1 MNKFNY
7 LVLSLLFVGIFT
19 ACSSDDD
26 NNITGSELTAKFET
40 TISRASGTQWSTSD
54 AIGIYAI
61 EAGKSLADENIYEG
75 KANIRYTT
83 PGNGIF
89 TAGKPSEAIKFPKD
103 GSALDFISYYPQGE
117 VKGYTY
123 AVDVADQSNLEQID
137 LLYSNNAKGATKNE
151 GTVALEFIHQLAQ
164 LTFNVTKGDG
174 VESLEGLTV
183 GIKGLVTEGDFSLV
197 NGELNLKKEAK
208 EMKPVTKLAK
218 DKASATIESI
228 VLPLQDL
235 KEATVLFTLGG
246 VNYEWRP
253 NAEELAVGKNYTYKF
268 QISKSGLAV
277 LTPNA
282 TIQDWIEAE
291 TSGETIV
298 LKPEEGEVELSLDQS
313 NIALESAASEV
324 KVQVLA
330 QKEYAWNTKSDA
342 SWVKVTP
349 ASGTGN
355 GELTLTA
362 DENKTKEERKATITV
377 FGKTTE
383 VTLVLTQ
390 KGAVEVPSQK
400 NLLFPGSDFEDWA
413 AFEGA
418 LNKYGLKDY
427 TKKSSAG
434 KDGGSCLEI
443 KGNPSGNDY
452 VFTAKNLTPI
462 TGKVN
467 KVSFY
472 IKGQSAKSLS
482 INIYTVD
489 KHGDYFYK
497 PFNLEKRIDGED
509 FVVEGAP
516 NNQYT
521 GEIDTKGNWV
531 KVTLNTASLNIAEEG
546 KDLFAVKVGRDAE
559 YNLLIDEITFE

>member
-413 AFEGA
+413 AFE
-418 LNKYGLKDY
+418 
-427 TKKSSAG
+427 SSLSFKPHAG
-434 KDGGSCLEI
+434 VAQADEGYNS
-443 KGNPSGNDY
+443 D
-452 VFTAKNLTPI
+452 
-462 TGKVN
+462 
-467 KVSFY
+467 
-472 IKGQSAKSLS
+472 KSLS
-482 INIYTVD
+482 FTGTDKKNAYMFSVGNKSLLPATVKTISFYVKGKSDKTLSINVYSGANDFKAFNVGAISDSDMTVEPSD
-489 KHGDYFYK
+489 QNDY
-497 PFNLEKRIDGED
+497 NGI
-509 FVVEGAP
+509 
-516 NNQYT
+516 
-521 GEIDTKGNWV
+521 IDTKDKWT
-531 KVTLNTASLNIAEEG
+531 KVSLNVEG
-546 KDLFAVKVGRDAE
+546 INMHGAGESFFSVKFGKGTTFDIR
-559 YNLLIDEITFE
+559 IDEITFE

>member
-1 MNKFNY
+1 M
-7 LVLSLLFVGIFT
+7 FT

-298 LKPEEGEVELSLDQS
+298 LKPKEGEIELSLDQS
-313 NIALESAASEV
+313 NIALESTASEV

-342 SWVKVTP
+342 SWVKISP

-413 AFEGA
+413 AFE
-418 LNKYGLKDY
+418 
-427 TKKSSAG
+427 SSLSFKPHAG
-434 KDGGSCLEI
+434 VAQADEGYNS
-443 KGNPSGNDY
+443 D
-452 VFTAKNLTPI
+452 
-462 TGKVN
+462 
-467 KVSFY
+467 
-472 IKGQSAKSLS
+472 KSLS
-482 INIYTVD
+482 FTGTDKKNAYMFSVGNKSLLPATVKTISFYVKGKSDKTLSINVYSGANDFKAFNVGAISDSDMTVEPSD
-489 KHGDYFYK
+489 QNDY
-497 PFNLEKRIDGED
+497 NGI
-509 FVVEGAP
+509 
-516 NNQYT
+516 
-521 GEIDTKGNWV
+521 IDTKDKWT
-531 KVTLNTASLNIAEEG
+531 KVSLNVEG
-546 KDLFAVKVGRDAE
+546 INMHGAGESFFSVKFGKGTTFDIR
-559 YNLLIDEITFE
+559 IDEITFE

>member
-324 KVQVLA
+324 KIQVLA

-413 AFEGA
+413 AFE
-418 LNKYGLKDY
+418 
-427 TKKSSAG
+427 SSLSFKPHAG
-434 KDGGSCLEI
+434 VAQADEGYNS
-443 KGNPSGNDY
+443 D
-452 VFTAKNLTPI
+452 
-462 TGKVN
+462 
-467 KVSFY
+467 
-472 IKGQSAKSLS
+472 KSLS
-482 INIYTVD
+482 FTGTDKKNAYMFSVGNKSLLPATVKTISFYVKGKSDKTLSINVYSGANDFKAFNVGAISDSDMTVEPSD
-489 KHGDYFYK
+489 QNDY
-497 PFNLEKRIDGED
+497 NGI
-509 FVVEGAP
+509 
-516 NNQYT
+516 
-521 GEIDTKGNWV
+521 IDTKDKWT
-531 KVTLNTASLNIAEEG
+531 KVSLNVEG
-546 KDLFAVKVGRDAE
+546 INMHGAGESFFSVKFGKGTTFDIR
-559 YNLLIDEITFE
+559 IDEITFE

>member
-413 AFEGA
+413 AFE
-418 LNKYGLKDY
+418 
-427 TKKSSAG
+427 SSLSFKPHAG
-434 KDGGSCLEI
+434 VAQADEGYNS
-443 KGNPSGNDY
+443 D
-452 VFTAKNLTPI
+452 
-462 TGKVN
+462 
-467 KVSFY
+467 
-472 IKGQSAKSLS
+472 KSLS
-482 INIYTVD
+482 FTGTNTKNAYMFSVGNKSLLPATVKTISFYVKGKSDKTLSINVYSGANDFKAFNVGAISDSDMTVEPSD
-489 KHGDYFYK
+489 QNDY
-497 PFNLEKRIDGED
+497 NGI
-509 FVVEGAP
+509 
-516 NNQYT
+516 
-521 GEIDTKGNWV
+521 IDTKDKWT
-531 KVTLNTASLNIAEEG
+531 KVSLNVEG
-546 KDLFAVKVGRDAE
+546 INMHGAGESFFSVKFGKGTTFDIR
-559 YNLLIDEITFE
+559 IDEITFE

>member
-413 AFEGA
+413 AFESSLSFKPHAGVA
-418 LNKYGLKDY
+418 QADEGYNSDKSLSFTGTDKKNAYMFSVGNKSLLPATVK
-427 TKKSSAG
+427 T
-434 KDGGSCLEI
+434 I
-443 KGNPSGNDY
+443 
-452 VFTAKNLTPI
+452 
-462 TGKVN
+462 
-467 KVSFY
+467 SFY
-472 IKGQSAKSLS
+472 VKGKSDKSLS
-482 INIYTVD
+482 INVYSGEKEFKAFNVGDISDSDMTVEPSD
-489 KHGDYFYK
+489 QNDY
-497 PFNLEKRIDGED
+497 NGI
-509 FVVEGAP
+509 
-516 NNQYT
+516 
-521 GEIDTKGNWV
+521 IDTKDKWT
-531 KVTLNTASLNIAEEG
+531 KVSLNVEG
-546 KDLFAVKVGRDAE
+546 INMHGAGESFFSVKFGKGTTFDIR
-559 YNLLIDEITFE
+559 IDEITFE

>member
-19 ACSSDDD
+19 ACSSDD

-324 KVQVLA
+324 KIQVLA

-413 AFEGA
+413 AFE
-418 LNKYGLKDY
+418 
-427 TKKSSAG
+427 SSLSFKPHAG
-434 KDGGSCLEI
+434 VAQADEGYNS
-443 KGNPSGNDY
+443 D
-452 VFTAKNLTPI
+452 
-462 TGKVN
+462 
-467 KVSFY
+467 
-472 IKGQSAKSLS
+472 KSLS
-482 INIYTVD
+482 FTGTDKKNAYMFSVGNKSLLPATVKTISFYVKGKSDKTLSINVYSGANDFKAFNVGAISDSDMTVEPSD
-489 KHGDYFYK
+489 QNDY
-497 PFNLEKRIDGED
+497 NGI
-509 FVVEGAP
+509 
-516 NNQYT
+516 
-521 GEIDTKGNWV
+521 IDTKDKWT
-531 KVTLNTASLNIAEEG
+531 KVSLNVEG
-546 KDLFAVKVGRDAE
+546 INMHGAGESFFSVKFGKGTTFDIR
-559 YNLLIDEITFE
+559 IDEITFE

>member
-40 TISRASGTQWSTSD
+40 TISRALGTQWSTSD

-123 AVDVADQSNLEQID
+123 AVDVADQGNLEQID

-413 AFEGA
+413 AFESSLSFKPHAGVA
-418 LNKYGLKDY
+418 QADEGYNSDKSLSFTGTNTKNAYMFSVGNKSLLPATVK
-427 TKKSSAG
+427 T
-434 KDGGSCLEI
+434 I
-443 KGNPSGNDY
+443 
-452 VFTAKNLTPI
+452 
-462 TGKVN
+462 
-467 KVSFY
+467 SFY
-472 IKGQSAKSLS
+472 VKGKSDKSLS
-482 INIYTVD
+482 INVYSGEKEFKAFNVGDISDSDMTVEPSD
-489 KHGDYFYK
+489 QNDY
-497 PFNLEKRIDGED
+497 DGI
-509 FVVEGAP
+509 
-516 NNQYT
+516 
-521 GEIDTKGNWV
+521 IDTKDKWT
-531 KVTLNTASLNIAEEG
+531 KVSLNVEG
-546 KDLFAVKVGRDAE
+546 INMHGAGASFFSVKFGKGTTFDIR
-559 YNLLIDEITFE
+559 IDEITFE

>member
-19 ACSSDDD
+19 ACSSDD

-418 LNKYGLKDY
+418 LNNFGLK
-427 TKKSSAG
+427 
-434 KDGGSCLEI
+434 
-443 KGNPSGNDY
+443 N
-452 VFTAKNLTPI
+452 
-462 TGKVN
+462 
-467 KVSFY
+467 Y
-472 IKGQSAKSLS
+472 IF
-482 INIYTVD
+482 II
-489 KHGDYFYK
+489 
-497 PFNLEKRIDGED
+497 FN
-509 FVVEGAP
+509 
-516 NNQYT
+516 
-521 GEIDTKGNWV
+521 
-531 KVTLNTASLNIAEEG
+531 
-546 KDLFAVKVGRDAE
+546 
-559 YNLLIDEITFE
+559 

>member
-40 TISRASGTQWSTSD
+40 TISRALGTQWSTSD

-413 AFEGA
+413 AFE
-418 LNKYGLKDY
+418 
-427 TKKSSAG
+427 SSLSFKPHAG
-434 KDGGSCLEI
+434 VAQADEGYNS
-443 KGNPSGNDY
+443 D
-452 VFTAKNLTPI
+452 
-462 TGKVN
+462 
-467 KVSFY
+467 
-472 IKGQSAKSLS
+472 KSLS
-482 INIYTVD
+482 FTGTNTKNAYMFSVGNKSLLPATVKTISFYVKGKSDKTLSINVYSGANDFKAFNVGAISDSDMTVEPSD
-489 KHGDYFYK
+489 QNDY
-497 PFNLEKRIDGED
+497 NGI
-509 FVVEGAP
+509 
-516 NNQYT
+516 
-521 GEIDTKGNWV
+521 IDTKDKWT
-531 KVTLNTASLNIAEEG
+531 KVSLNVEG
-546 KDLFAVKVGRDAE
+546 INMHGAGESFFSVKFGKGTTFDIR
-559 YNLLIDEITFE
+559 IDEITFE

>member
-7 LVLSLLFVGIFT
+7 LVLSLLFVGMFT
-19 ACSSDDD
+19 ACSSDDE

-413 AFEGA
+413 AFE
-418 LNKYGLKDY
+418 
-427 TKKSSAG
+427 SSLSFKPHAG
-434 KDGGSCLEI
+434 VAQADEGYNS
-443 KGNPSGNDY
+443 D
-452 VFTAKNLTPI
+452 
-462 TGKVN
+462 
-467 KVSFY
+467 
-472 IKGQSAKSLS
+472 KSLS
-482 INIYTVD
+482 FTGTDKKNAYMFSVGNKSLLPATVKTISFYVKGKSDKTLSINVYSGANDFKAFNVGAISDSDMTVEPSD
-489 KHGDYFYK
+489 QNDY
-497 PFNLEKRIDGED
+497 NGI
-509 FVVEGAP
+509 
-516 NNQYT
+516 
-521 GEIDTKGNWV
+521 IDTKDKWT
-531 KVTLNTASLNIAEEG
+531 KVSLNVEG
-546 KDLFAVKVGRDAE
+546 INMHGAGESFFSVKFGKGTTFDIR
-559 YNLLIDEITFE
+559 IDKITFE

>member
-1 MNKFNY
+1 MRKFYN
-7 LVLSLLFVGIFT
+7 LVLSLLFVGMFT

-298 LKPEEGEVELSLDQS
+298 LKPKEGEIELSLDQS
-313 NIALESAASEV
+313 NIALESTASEV

-342 SWVKVTP
+342 SWVKISP

-413 AFEGA
+413 AFE
-418 LNKYGLKDY
+418 
-427 TKKSSAG
+427 SSLSFKPHAG
-434 KDGGSCLEI
+434 VAQADEGYNS
-443 KGNPSGNDY
+443 D
-452 VFTAKNLTPI
+452 
-462 TGKVN
+462 
-467 KVSFY
+467 
-472 IKGQSAKSLS
+472 KSLS
-482 INIYTVD
+482 FTGTDKKNAYMFSVGNKSLLPATVKTISFYVKGKSDKTLSINVYSGANDFKAFNVGAISDSDMTVEPSD
-489 KHGDYFYK
+489 QNDY
-497 PFNLEKRIDGED
+497 NGI
-509 FVVEGAP
+509 
-516 NNQYT
+516 
-521 GEIDTKGNWV
+521 IDTKDKWT
-531 KVTLNTASLNIAEEG
+531 KVSLNVEG
-546 KDLFAVKVGRDAE
+546 INMHGAGESFFSVKFGKGTTFDIR
-559 YNLLIDEITFE
+559 IDEITFE

>member
-19 ACSSDDD
+19 ACSSDD

-83 PGNGIF
+83 PGNGTF

-324 KVQVLA
+324 KIQVLA

-413 AFEGA
+413 AFESSLSFKPHAGVA
-418 LNKYGLKDY
+418 QADEGYNSDKSLSFTGTDEKNAYMFSVGNKSLLPAIVK
-427 TKKSSAG
+427 T
-434 KDGGSCLEI
+434 I
-443 KGNPSGNDY
+443 
-452 VFTAKNLTPI
+452 
-462 TGKVN
+462 
-467 KVSFY
+467 SFY
-472 IKGQSAKSLS
+472 VKGKSDKSLS
-482 INIYTVD
+482 INVYSGAKEFKAFNVGDISDSDMIVEPSD
-489 KHGDYFYK
+489 KNDY
-497 PFNLEKRIDGED
+497 IGI
-509 FVVEGAP
+509 
-516 NNQYT
+516 
-521 GEIDTKGNWV
+521 IDTKDKWT
-531 KVTLNTASLNIAEEG
+531 KVSLNVEG
-546 KDLFAVKVGRDAE
+546 INMHGAGESFFSVKFGKKTTFDIR
-559 YNLLIDEITFE
+559 IDEITFE